1 MRYLILADIH
11 ANIDA
16 LEAINESFD
25 RVLFLGDLVDYGP
38 APEEA
43 VQWIRKAGAIGVCG
57 NHDFAM
63 ATGADCRSSPV
74 SYSLSVATRE
84 YFRPLITKDSLEY
97 LRDLPE
103 KLTLWAEGTRF
114 SFMHATPRDPI
125 YEYLGD
131 DASDAAWLPA
141 VGDLAND
148 QGWLLVGHTHR
159 LFVRRIGP
167 LTIVNP
173 GSLGMPVDGDPRAC
187 YAIWHG
193 GEVELKRVG
202 YDVGRA
208 VERLRSSQ
216 LPEEVVIGMSSILRY
231 AGRGAAPSR
240 GPVGP
245 VRSQTE

>member
-43 VQWIRKAGAIGVCG
+43 IQWIRKAEATGVRG

-74 SYSLSVATRE
+74 SYAISVATRE
-84 YFRPLITKDSLEY
+84 HFRPLISRDSLEY

-103 KLTLWAEGTRF
+103 KSTSWAEDTPF
-114 SFMHATPRDPI
+114 TLMHATPRDSI
-125 YEYLGD
+125 YEYLGG
-131 DASDAAWLPA
+131 DAGDAAWRSA

-148 QGWLLVGHTHR
+148 RGWLLLGHTHKP
-159 LFVRRIGP
+159 FVQQIGP
-167 LTIVNP
+167 LTIVMESNISNATYSNHKKP
-173 GSLGMPVDGDPRAC
+173 ANT
-187 YAIWHG
+187 A
-193 GEVELKRVG
+193 
-202 YDVGRA
+202 
-208 VERLRSSQ
+208 
-216 LPEEVVIGMSSILRY
+216 
-231 AGRGAAPSR
+231 
-240 GPVGP
+240 
-245 VRSQTE
+245 